1 MFFRCSLVP
10 TKKGNYTFSISTL
23 EFAVPIDSAV
33 PSRTLS
39 WISVFNSTGEEINH
53 AGSVISVLAGAS
65 LTLVVHLVDAF
76 GVEVNTELLKDSVV
90 VNVISYED
98 GNPVGFLFFSVTSSK
113 PTSSCCRR
121 VRTDCFP
128 SSIRP
133 IRKGSFISMWP
144 IRTRSRISLSRAT
157 IGGLRFRT
165 IA

>member
-1 MFFRCSLVP
+1 MFPRCSLVP

-39 WISVFNSTGEEINH
+39 WISVFNSTGEEIDH

-98 GNPVGFLFFSVTSSK
+98 GNPVGFLFFLLRLANLLPAVAGESG
-113 PTSSCCRR
+113 
-121 VRTDCFP
+121 RTAFLP
-128 SSIRP
+128 VFALYAR
-133 IRKGSFISMWP
+133 GLL
-144 IRTRSRISLSRAT
+144 SLC
-157 IGGLRFRT
+157 GL
-165 IA
+165 